1 MASLRKIKKD
11 IAFLSGEIIS
21 NSYLALYFQGEDASE
36 KLSEVISKA
45 VDLHNR
51 IITAINNNPETNN
64 ARLTRKYYA
73 AIEKDMMNSTDAL
86 FLEISNIC
94 QK

>member
-21 NSYLALYFQGEDASE
+21 NSYLALYFQGEEATE
-36 KLSEVISKA
+36 PLSQVISKSIE
-45 VDLHNR
+45 LHNR
-51 IITAINNNPETNN
+51 IITAINSNPEATN

-73 AIEKDMMNSTDAL
+73 AIEKDMMDSTDAL
-86 FLEISNIC
+86 FQEISTIC